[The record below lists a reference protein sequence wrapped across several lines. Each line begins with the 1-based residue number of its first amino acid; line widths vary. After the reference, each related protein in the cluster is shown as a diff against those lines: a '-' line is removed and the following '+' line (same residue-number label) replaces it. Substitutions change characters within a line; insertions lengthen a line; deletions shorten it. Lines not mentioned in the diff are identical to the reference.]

1 MRIDWE
7 AVGEITGANWWWTRF
22 AVGRVVESRDGAGAV
37 GRGRVDGGEYAGI
50 GVGHEAAETD
60 VIQYVLGPAPGVDGV
75 VVDRSAWY
83 VLLSEHGRNGVVA
96 VAGAGEEEKYVYVT
110 RGDVSDGRHG

>member
-1 MRIDWE
+1 M
-7 AVGEITGANWWWTRF
+7 
-22 AVGRVVESRDGAGAV
+22 
-37 GRGRVDGGEYAGI
+37 DGGEYSGI

-60 VIQYVLGPAPGVDGV
+60 VIQYVLGPASGVDGV

-110 RGDVSDGRHG
+110 RGGCVGWAPWIDAVVECDVGRGDDAAGVV